1 MTPSAKPDGR
11 LLLLHG
17 PPGTG
22 KSSLVRTLAH
32 AWRDWCDLE
41 VVVDPDRLFADPGYL
56 FETVL
61 SGDRDDENDGSD
73 EHDGSDAADV
83 TDQSIDGPVAPRWRM
98 FVLEDCGEL
107 LRADALDRNGQALA
121 RLLNV
126 ADGVIGQGLRVIVC
140 LTTNEDLR
148 VLHPAVV
155 RPGRCLASVEIG
167 RFPADEARRW
177 LTDAGLPEP
186 RVTGERSLADLVAIA
201 AGRSELAA
209 PDSGPPG
216 MYL

>member
-1 MTPSAKPDGR
+1 
-11 LLLLHG
+11 
-17 PPGTG
+17 
-22 KSSLVRTLAH
+22 VRTLAH